1 MQRVDEQGDQQ
12 DQADHDALN
21 QSHFALDLPVLG
33 PHHGLQPGDSLLHIG
48 DFQVCCR
55 AEVGALLDL
64 ITSACEFGRVAG
76 EQAVEFAFES
86 DAGIFGSGFFGVLQT
101 HHRGEIIGVRFA
113 AGCYAEQR
121 QGVQLFRLSANV
133 DDFAFDIGG
142 QLTATAADQL
152 VPGQRQ
158 LAQMLRG
165 GQQWRQVGRVAAGV
179 LVELIKVGAE
189 FPFSLQQQ
197 RLWVAGELAGRQ
209 QVVFAEL
216 TQVRQART
224 QGLGQC
230 RRQLIEFFLNALNG
244 LAGAA
249 QAQGIAAAE
258 IILNAARDFILEG
271 LRQAQVALH

>member
-1 MQRVDEQGDQQ
+1 M
-12 DQADHDALN
+12 
-21 QSHFALDLPVLG
+21 
-33 PHHGLQPGDSLLHIG
+33 
-48 DFQVCCR
+48 
-55 AEVGALLDL
+55 
-64 ITSACEFGRVAG
+64 
-76 EQAVEFAFES
+76 
-86 DAGIFGSGFFGVLQT
+86 
-101 HHRGEIIGVRFA
+101 
-113 AGCYAEQR
+113 
-121 QGVQLFRLSANV
+121 SANV

-142 QLTATAADQL
+142 QLAAAAADQL

-165 GQQWRQVGRVAAGV
+165 GQQRRQVGRVSAGV

-197 RLWVAGELAGRQ
+197 RLWVTGELAGRQ

-258 IILNAARDFILEG
+258 IILNVTRDFILEG

>member
-1 MQRVDEQGDQQ
+1 M
-12 DQADHDALN
+12 
-21 QSHFALDLPVLG
+21 
-33 PHHGLQPGDSLLHIG
+33 
-48 DFQVCCR
+48 
-55 AEVGALLDL
+55 
-64 ITSACEFGRVAG
+64 
-76 EQAVEFAFES
+76 
-86 DAGIFGSGFFGVLQT
+86 
-101 HHRGEIIGVRFA
+101 
-113 AGCYAEQR
+113 
-121 QGVQLFRLSANV
+121 
-133 DDFAFDIGG
+133 
-142 QLTATAADQL
+142 
-152 VPGQRQ
+152 
-158 LAQMLRG
+158 
-165 GQQWRQVGRVAAGV
+165 
-179 LVELIKVGAE
+179 VELIKVGAE

-230 RRQLIEFFLNALNG
+230 WRQLIEFFLNALNG